1 MSYKHLGIIAVS
13 YEGAALCYREFCA
26 ESTRR
31 IGDHHHPEVSMHT
44 NDLGTLMELTA
55 ADRWDEVAE
64 WMCVSADKLA
74 SIGADVLVCPD
85 NTVHQSIDVIQD
97 RLPLPFLH
105 IADVVA
111 DESRRRGYRT
121 VGLTG
126 TRWLME
132 GPVYP
137 ARFEARGIACVVPTE
152 EQRIGIHSVI
162 TSELVFGMVTDPSLR
177 YLLGVVGNLAA
188 AGCDAVALSCTE
200 LPLALN
206 DDNSPLPVLD
216 STRLLARAA
225 VDYVMGQVDTT
236 TGAGV

>member
-1 MSYKHLGIIAVS
+1 MTYKHLGIMAVS

-31 IGDHHHPEVSMHT
+31 LGGHHHPEVSLHT
-44 NDLGTLMELTA
+44 NDLGMLMDQTA
-55 ADRWDEVAE
+55 EDRWDDVAE

-74 SIGADVLVCPD
+74 SIGAEFLVCPD
-85 NTVHQSIDVIQD
+85 NTVHQSIDLIRD

-111 DESRRRGYRT
+111 SEAQRRGFRR

-137 ARFEARGIACVVPTE
+137 PRFEALGITCVVPPE
-152 EQRIGIHSVI
+152 VQRIGIHGFI
-162 TSELVFGMVTDPSLR
+162 TSELVFGVVTEDALG
-177 YLLGVVGNLAA
+177 YLQGVVRDLAA
-188 AGCDAVALSCTE
+188 AGCEAVALSCTE
-200 LPLALN
+200 LPLILN

-216 STRLLARAA
+216 STRLLASAA
-225 VDYVMGQVDTT
+225 ADYALGQANA
-236 TGAGV
+236 AGNPAA

>member
-1 MSYKHLGIIAVS
+1 VTYKHLGIMAVS

-26 ESTRR
+26 EAARR
-31 IGDHHHPEVSMHT
+31 LGGHHHPEVSMHT
-44 NDLGTLMELTA
+44 NDLGVQMELTA
-55 ADRWDEVAE
+55 EDRWDDVAE

-74 SIGADVLVCPD
+74 SLGAEVLVCPD
-85 NTVHQSIDVIQD
+85 NTVHQSIDLIRD

-111 DESRRRGYRT
+111 GESQRRGYRS

-137 ARFEARGIACVVPTE
+137 SRFEALGISCVIPPE
-152 EQRIGIHSVI
+152 DQRIGIHGFI
-162 TSELVFGMVTDPSLR
+162 TSELVYGVVTDDALR
-177 YLLGVVGNLAA
+177 YLQGVVRDLAA
-188 AGCDAVALSCTE
+188 QGCEAVALSCTE
-200 LPLALN
+200 LPLILT
-206 DDNSPLPVLD
+206 DGNSPLPVLD

-225 VDYVMGQVDTT
+225 VDYAMGQAET
-236 TGAGV
+236 AGGTAA

>member
-1 MSYKHLGIIAVS
+1 MYKHLGIIAVS

-26 ESTRR
+26 EASRR
-31 IGDHHHPEVSMHT
+31 AGGHHHPEVSMHT
-44 NDLGTLMELTA
+44 NDLGVIMEQTGE
-55 ADRWDEVAE
+55 DRWDDVAE
-64 WMCVSADKLA
+64 WMCLSADKLA

-85 NTVHQSIDVIQD
+85 NTVHQSIDLIQE

-105 IADVVA
+105 IAEVVA
-111 DESRRRGYRT
+111 AEAARRGYRS

-137 ARFEARGIACVVPTE
+137 PRFEVRGIRCVVPAE
-152 EQRIGIHSVI
+152 DQRIGIHGVI
-162 TSELVFGMVTDPSLR
+162 TSELVNGIVTDKSLR
-177 YLLGVVGNLAA
+177 YLQGVVRDLATQ
-188 AGCDAVALSCTE
+188 GCDAVALSCTE
-200 LPLALN
+200 LPLILN

-225 VDYVMGQVDTT
+225 VDYAMGQDSR
-236 TGAGV
+236 AGGTAA

>member
-1 MSYKHLGIIAVS
+1 MTYKHLGIIGVS

-26 ESTRR
+26 ESARR
-31 IGDHHHPEVSMHT
+31 LGGHHHPEVSMHT
-44 NDLGTLMELTA
+44 NDLGMVMELTA
-55 ADRWDEVAE
+55 NGRWDAVAE

-74 SIGADVLVCPD
+74 SIGAELLVCPD
-85 NTVHQSIDVIQD
+85 NTVHQSIDLIPD

-111 DESRRRGYRT
+111 DESERRGYRS

-137 ARFEARGIACVVPTE
+137 PRFEARGIGCVVPAE
-152 EQRIGIHSVI
+152 EQRIGIHRFI
-162 TSELVFGMVTDPSLR
+162 TSELVFGVVTDDALR
-177 YLLGVVGNLAA
+177 YLQGVVQGLAA

-200 LPLALN
+200 LPLILN

-225 VDYVMGQVDTT
+225 VDYAMGQADPAG
-236 TGAGV
+236 GAAA

>member
-1 MSYKHLGIIAVS
+1 VTYKHLGIMAVS

-31 IGDHHHPEVSMHT
+31 VGRHHHPEVSMHT
-44 NDLGTLMELTA
+44 NDLGMLMDLTA
-55 ADRWDEVAE
+55 EDRWDDVAE

-74 SIGADVLVCPD
+74 SIGAEFLVCPD
-85 NTVHQSIDVIQD
+85 NTVHQSIDLIHD
-97 RLPLPFLH
+97 RLPVPFLH

-111 DESRRRGYRT
+111 DEAARREYRR

-137 ARFEARGIACVVPTE
+137 PRFEARGILCVVPAE
-152 EQRIGIHSVI
+152 EQRIGIHGAI
-162 TSELVFGMVTDPSLR
+162 TSELVFGIVTDPSLH
-177 YLLGVVGNLAA
+177 YLQGVVGDLAA
-188 AGCDAVALSCTE
+188 EGCDAVALSCTE
-200 LPLALN
+200 LPLILN

-225 VDYVMGQVDTT
+225 VDYAMGEGG
-236 TGAGV
+236 GAGGAAA

>member
-1 MSYKHLGIIAVS
+1 VTYKHVGIMAVS
-13 YEGAALCYREFCA
+13 YEGAALGYREFCA
-26 ESTRR
+26 ESERR
-31 IGDHHHPEVSMHT
+31 LGGHHHPEVSMHT
-44 NDLGTLMELTA
+44 NDLGMLMELTA
-55 ADRWDEVAE
+55 LDRWDEIAE

-74 SIGADVLVCPD
+74 SIGAEVLICPD
-85 NTVHQSIDVIQD
+85 NTVHQSIDLIRD

-111 DESRRRGYRT
+111 DEAQRRGYRS

-137 ARFEARGIACVVPTE
+137 ARFAARGIGCVVPSE
-152 EQRIGIHSVI
+152 EQRIRIHGII
-162 TSELVFGMVTDPSLR
+162 TSELVYGIVTDPSLQ
-177 YLLGVVGNLAA
+177 YLQSVVRDLARE
-188 AGCDAVALSCTE
+188 GCDAVALSCTE

-206 DDNSPLPVLD
+206 DGNSPLPVLD

-225 VDYVMGQVDTT
+225 VDYAMGQTDA
-236 TGAGV
+236 AGGTAA